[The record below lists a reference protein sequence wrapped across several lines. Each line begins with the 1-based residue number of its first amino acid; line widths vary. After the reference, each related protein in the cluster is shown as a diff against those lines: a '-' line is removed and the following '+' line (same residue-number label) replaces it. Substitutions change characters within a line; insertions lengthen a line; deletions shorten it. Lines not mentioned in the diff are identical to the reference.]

1 MRYTLCEW
9 VICLI
14 CYYFLDFFVA
24 HRGSQSS
31 VTKKILKVDG
41 KCDTCDRKM
50 PDLIVKQH
58 LNSENSNDKPL
69 KNTQENTNGIEALKT
84 PAKPSVNTR
93 IIFIRHDV
101 LHFLFNKIYSLCS
114 SHPKQLGRGMMCFG
128 EISFIWVI
136 CIWPE
141 HMDCIWQ

>member
-14 CYYFLDFFVA
+14 CCYFLA
-24 HRGSQSS
+24 SQSS
-31 VTKKILKVDG
+31 VTRKKFLKVDG

-69 KNTQENTNGIEALKT
+69 KNTQENTNGIEAVKT

-101 LHFLFNKIYSLCS
+101 LHFFSIKFTRFAVPIRSNLDV
-114 SHPKQLGRGMMCFG
+114 G
-128 EISFIWVI
+128 
-136 CIWPE
+136 
-141 HMDCIWQ
+141 